1 MWGSLKSL
9 LSGGGRDPESES
21 HDAPAATRHVDPQPA
36 RTGWLSAGLAT
47 VANVIQTAM
56 DAVDE
61 AAGRAA
67 ADGSILPPGS
77 DGLAPREVLAVVG
90 RRVDEIDATVQQL
103 LGSAEAYRRLPKEQ
117 QQDVENIAI
126 QADNYDQWVQ
136 INALLTDAYYILEHR
151 AKDGTEEGDL
161 LVKQMQSRVQGLCDE
176 ALDTMEAHHRLFVP
190 KEEATRAVEVPAP
203 HVEGSAAAGV
213 HEANTTERLSPRRAE
228 LAASPR
234 SPRVDTELE
243 RPHGSGVDARRL
255 GAERLEAERLEAE
268 RLEAERLEAERLE
281 ANVSPSSWKLNVWK
295 LNVWKRSA
303 WKPSAWKPS
312 AWKLSVWKPSAWKL
326 NVSPSSWKPNVWKLS
341 AGS

>member
-213 HEANTTERLSPRRAE
+213 HAANTTERLSPRRAE

-243 RPHGSGVDARRL
+243 RPHGRASTRDA
-255 GAERLEAERLEAE
+255 
-268 RLEAERLEAERLE
+268 
-281 ANVSPSSWKLNVWK
+281 
-295 LNVWKRSA
+295 
-303 WKPSAWKPS
+303 
-312 AWKLSVWKPSAWKL
+312 
-326 NVSPSSWKPNVWKLS
+326 
-341 AGS
+341 